1 MSADLLSLRDINSC
15 YGESHVLHD
24 VNLRVAEGEVVALL
38 GRNGSGKT
46 TTLNTIMGMVEPK
59 SGVIEFAGK
68 RLIDLSLEGRAR
80 MGIQLVPEDRRIFA
94 GLTVEENLSLA
105 ALGCAKPLP
114 LSTMYEVFTRLGE
127 RKKSHGRHLSGG
139 EQQMLSIARALVQAP
154 RLLMLDE
161 PFEGLAP
168 IIVQSLME
176 VVGQLARNGQTIIIV
191 EQNVKACLTLADRVY
206 LLSNGLVVHESS
218 AEALMLDKATQMR
231 HLSV

>member
-1 MSADLLSLRDINSC
+1 
-15 YGESHVLHD
+15 
-24 VNLRVAEGEVVALL
+24 
-38 GRNGSGKT
+38 
-46 TTLNTIMGMVEPK
+46 
-59 SGVIEFAGK
+59 
-68 RLIDLSLEGRAR
+68 
-80 MGIQLVPEDRRIFA
+80 
-94 GLTVEENLSLA
+94 
-105 ALGCAKPLP
+105 
-114 LSTMYEVFTRLGE
+114 
-127 RKKSHGRHLSGG
+127 
-139 EQQMLSIARALVQAP
+139 MLSIARALVQAP

-176 VVGQLARNGQTIIIV
+176 VVGHLARNGQTIIIV